1 MSFRLGILSV
11 AAWLCVFSALGQTV
25 TPPEDPALKG
35 HVPSFSSKYKGGN
48 AMQPPKMAPRKA
60 ETGRKP
66 GEKPAMRPSLA
77 VPRPVPKPKSE
88 EPAKPEKNSKPDEK
102 AKVPVTAP
110 EAVKPVVPAP
120 ATKPGDAPEKMPT
133 PSPAPAPTVPTTPET
148 ISPATATAAP
158 ASEPVPTQ
166 EAPPPAPSTEGEVSA
181 ETANTENP
189 PATPAVPKEAPRIAG
204 ARPTGKAAEFHAQ
217 YREFFTENTF
227 TPELSDYWR
236 TALTEEPERKVEI
249 IQESAAFAAEAV
261 VAAFAAGREAE
272 EAFPGDSL
280 NYGLGWLEQLFY
292 EVDEA
297 TSASVVDAID
307 AALSEGA
314 IDLTLVLESPAQ
326 QETMRLAMQTCL
338 TLALYGDAPAL
349 QRWLK
354 LPERTLAF
362 MDAAQAFLFGGNA
375 LTQENFDALVSVFKV
390 FPREL
395 HQVIAVVVPEGAG
408 LDAGTAGLNTPGIV
422 LNISAAPNGLSS
434 PDEFYVETRL
444 QPVAPLFTL
453 EAAMQVFRAVQ
464 YVQFSQRPE
473 LVERRNLILS
483 NAGGEV
489 TRYLRRGIPPAA
501 YLGEPDE
508 LLPQTAYLW
517 FIDSTAA
524 FEQAGGL
531 LRFKE
536 NEAMDALLLLADVI
550 SGGGDTSLE
559 FRTDMDGKLNAREVP
574 LQRTEVQPGLRF
586 ATGIGINGE
595 IWSFGVDVTGGV
607 SREVAPSAYQLP
619 REAPGPEFPVE
630 PAPQDVSGDA
640 ATGPTE

>member
-1 MSFRLGILSV
+1 MWFRLGVLSV
-11 AAWLCVFSALGQTV
+11 AAWLCVSSALGQTV

-60 ETGRKP
+60 PEGRKP
-66 GEKPAMRPSLA
+66 GEKPAVRPGLA
-77 VPRPVPKPKSE
+77 VPKPEPK
-88 EPAKPEKNSKPDEK
+88 AKPEGK

-110 EAVKPVVPAP
+110 ETVKPAVPAP
-120 ATKPGDAPEKMPT
+120 AAKPVEAAGKMPA
-133 PSPAPAPTVPTTPET
+133 PSPTPAPTVPTTPET
-148 ISPATATAAP
+148 ISPATTVAP
-158 ASEPVPTQ
+158 APEPAPEPVPTP
-166 EAPPPAPSTEGEVSA
+166 ELPGPAPATEGEIPA
-181 ETANTENP
+181 DATDTESP
-189 PATPAVPKEAPRIAG
+189 PATPAVPKEAPRGAG

-261 VAAFAAGREAE
+261 VAAFATGREAD

-280 NYGLGWLEQLFY
+280 NNGLGWLEQLFY

-297 TSASVVDAID
+297 NSASVVDAID

-314 IDLTLVLESPAQ
+314 LDLTLVLETPAQ

-354 LPERTLAF
+354 LPERTLSF

-390 FPREL
+390 FPRGL
-395 HQVIAVVVPEGAG
+395 HQVIAVIVPEGAG

-422 LNISAAPNGLSS
+422 LNISAAPNGVSS
-434 PDEFYVETRL
+434 PEEFYMETRL

-550 SGGGDTSLE
+550 SGGGDSSLE

-595 IWSFGVDVTGGV
+595 IWSFGVDATGGV
-607 SREVAPSAYQLP
+607 SREVAPVAYQLP
-619 REAPGPEFPVE
+619 EEAPGPELPVE
-630 PAPQDVSGDA
+630 PAPQDLAGDGA
-640 ATGPTE
+640 AAPTE